1 MAKEKNELIKLC
13 DELEECR
20 KKRSCYVNEI
30 VCSRAKLTKYI
41 DGDTDKA
48 LKLKAQIR
56 QFDSPPSE
64 LDSFSLFVSIAAL
77 CLPFARTLFS
87 GSFGDA
93 VLSVSQNN
101 ASNITFLLFY
111 PCYGVFV
118 LIVVAVNLVIQMCQ
132 YNKKKNK
139 EKWVRSIDVV
149 LEDFD
154 IQKLQS

>member
-77 CLPFARTLFS
+77 CLPFAGTLFS

-93 VLSVSQNN
+93 VLSVSPNN
-101 ASNITFLLFY
+101 ASYITFLLFY
-111 PCYGVFV
+111 PCYGLFV
-118 LIVVAVNLVIQMCQ
+118 LIAVGVNLVIQKCQ

>member
-1 MAKEKNELIKLC
+1 MAKGKNELIKLC

-41 DGDTDKA
+41 DGDADKA

-77 CLPFARTLFS
+77 CLSFAGKLLPNPFQDT
-87 GSFGDA
+87 
-93 VLSVSQNN
+93 VL
-101 ASNITFLLFY
+101 NIPQGNIYYIIFWYFY
-111 PCYGVFV
+111 VYYGVFV
-118 LIVVAVNLVIQMCQ
+118 LSAVGVKLVIRM
-132 YNKKKNK
+132 YRDYKKKNK

>member
-41 DGDTDKA
+41 DGDADKA

-64 LDSFSLFVSIAAL
+64 LNSFSLFVSIAAL
-77 CLPFARTLFS
+77 CLSIAGKLLPNPFQ
-87 GSFGDA
+87 DA

-101 ASNITFLLFY
+101 ASNIIFLLLY

-118 LIVVAVNLVIQMCQ
+118 LIAVGVNLVILMCRD
-132 YNKKKNK
+132 YKKKNK

>member
-41 DGDTDKA
+41 DGDADKA

-77 CLPFARTLFS
+77 CLSFAAKLLPNPFQDTVLNIPQGNIFYILFWY
-87 GSFGDA
+87 
-93 VLSVSQNN
+93 
-101 ASNITFLLFY
+101 FY
-111 PCYGVFV
+111 VCYGVFV
-118 LIVVAVNLVIQMCQ
+118 LIAVGVNLVIQKYQ

>member
-64 LDSFSLFVSIAAL
+64 LNSFSLFVSIAAL
-77 CLPFARTLFS
+77 CLSIAGKLLPNPFQ
-87 GSFGDA
+87 DA

-101 ASNITFLLFY
+101 ASNIIFLLFY

-118 LIVVAVNLVIQMCQ
+118 LIAVGVNLVILMCRD
-132 YNKKKNK
+132 YKKKNK